1 MAEELDQQG
10 TPDQTPQEPAVD
22 TNTTTDSD
30 NQGNLEPSTKVLT
43 GTDGFPA
50 GTLIY
55 MADGTEKKIED
66 IELGDIVYGYNVA
79 AKENIQHEVTEFVK
93 PFNDFFIKY
102 TFTNST
108 TLTCTKSQPLVSAN
122 LEILSYSPEEADTKH
137 DYRGRHIGKL
147 EEGTKVVAKDGEAEI
162 AKIEELPNAS
172 TLTFNLAIEGSH
184 NFFANGILVSDKK

>member
-1 MAEELDQQG
+1 MAEELDQQE
-10 TPDQTPQEPAVD
+10 TPDQTPQEPVVD
-22 TNTTTDSD
+22 TPTTSSD
-30 NQGNLEPSTKVLT
+30 NQGDLEPSTKVLM

-79 AKENIQHEVTEFVK
+79 DKVNIEHEVTEFIK
-93 PFNDFFIKY
+93 PFNDFFVKY
-102 TFTNST
+102 TFTNGTS
-108 TLTCTKSQPLVSAN
+108 LSCTKSQPLIDVN
-122 LEILSYSPEEADTKH
+122 LEILSHLPEEADTKH
-137 DYRGRHIGKL
+137 DFRGRHIGKL
-147 EEGTKVVAKDGEAEI
+147 EEGTKVVTKNGEAEI
-162 AKIEELPNAS
+162 ASIEELPNAS

>member
-10 TPDQTPQEPAVD
+10 TPDQTPQEPVID
-22 TNTTTDSD
+22 TATTN
-30 NQGNLEPSTKVLT
+30 NQENLEPSTKVLM

-79 AKENIQHEVTEFVK
+79 AKENIEHEVTEFIK
-93 PFNDFFIKY
+93 PFNDFFVKY
-102 TFTNST
+102 TFTNGTS
-108 TLTCTKSQPLVSAN
+108 LSCTKSQPLIDVN
-122 LEILSYSPEEADTKH
+122 LEILSHLPEEADTKH
-137 DYRGRHIGKL
+137 DFRGRYIGKL
-147 EEGTKVVAKDGEAEI
+147 EGGTKVVTKNGEAEI
-162 AKIEELPNAS
+162 ASIEELPNAS